1 MFIFSQNFIILLFQL
16 LYFSNSLFIFSSLVV
31 SFADLSD
38 DAEESAAWMKEHKV
52 CICKP
57 KTNSKINKQVV
68 LWKVSKYRVC
78 YDLYFPVFGLN
89 MEIYCVNFRIP
100 NAGKYWPE
108 LDKTQ
113 HRDTFHT
120 VQGNACSK
128 SPAKTVENVV
138 KSCFSTGD
146 HDKVLVC
153 RLEFFR
159 LPWTYF
165 SC

>member
-1 MFIFSQNFIILLFQL
+1 
-16 LYFSNSLFIFSSLVV
+16 
-31 SFADLSD
+31 
-38 DAEESAAWMKEHKV
+38 
-52 CICKP
+52 
-57 KTNSKINKQVV
+57 
-68 LWKVSKYRVC
+68 
-78 YDLYFPVFGLN
+78 

-138 KSCFSTGD
+138 KSCFSAGD